1 MDFEHIKLSERKLDT
16 EGQGHLAYDSICM
29 KFPEKINL

>member
-1 MDFEHIKLSERKLDT
+1 MDLEHIKLSERKLDT
-16 EGQGHLAYDSICM
+16 EGHLAYDSMCI

>member
-1 MDFEHIKLSERKLDT
+1 MDLEYIKLRERKLDT
-16 EGQGHLAYDSICM
+16 EGHLAYDSIYM